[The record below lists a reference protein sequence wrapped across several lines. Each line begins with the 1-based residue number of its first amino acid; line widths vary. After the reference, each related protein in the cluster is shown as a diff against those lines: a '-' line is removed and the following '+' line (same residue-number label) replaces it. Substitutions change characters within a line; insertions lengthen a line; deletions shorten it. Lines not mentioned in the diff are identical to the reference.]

1 MKKLIMLL
9 LAHICWDSS
18 VFAQCENNAFVFS
31 ISPGYS
37 RTGVTFAMEAG
48 LWPAAGRVGIMG
60 GPIMYN
66 RQQVGKYKT
75 ETLTDLDFEG
85 RIIYKLTA
93 LGSNSPQLV
102 TLFGTVKGMLGI
114 SYRGYISLSENDL
127 IGIEP
132 FYANRVGAGVN
143 IIFTT
148 KL

>member
-1 MKKLIMLL
+1 MLL
-9 LAHICWDSS
+9 LAFISWDSS

-37 RTGVTFAMEAG
+37 KTGIVFGMEAG
-48 LWPAAGRVGIMG
+48 LWPAGKVGIMA

-66 RQQVGKYKT
+66 RQQVGKDKT
-75 ETLTDLDFEG
+75 ETLTELDFGG
-85 RIIYKLTA
+85 RIIYKLTE
-93 LGSNSPQLV
+93 LGSNSPQLL

-114 SYRGYISLSENDL
+114 SCRGYVSLGENDL